1 MTKIKK
7 CDIKNNSYYFK
18 IIMFYTIVIA
28 IVYGSLC
35 YIKLNR
41 AKSPYTVSLTLI
53 VVGSIFI
60 LGAVIEF
67 LFLLSKARKRIAEET
82 NENEKK

>member
-7 CDIKNNSYYFK
+7 SDIKNNSYYFK
-18 IIMFYTIVIA
+18 IILFYTIIIA

-41 AKSPYTVSLTLI
+41 AKNPHTILFTLI
-53 VVGSIFI
+53 VVGSICL
-60 LGAVIEF
+60 LGAIIEF
-67 LFLLSKARKRIAEET
+67 VFLQFKAKKRQM
-82 NENEKK
+82 NENKNIEEK